1 MGVREGLIV
10 AFVVGEGVNDAVLA
24 KVVVFGKP
32 VDNRIPLGADM
43 PVDREIPLLGENVTL
58 DIPVKKGMRELDGK
72 EVVFGYPIGIPL
84 EADEVVLG
92 VPVEIGIMLEPVPE
106 EVIFELNIDSGAVG
120 PVELLRFPEEVGKVK
135 LGGNEE
141 VMIGSPLEPEDVA
154 LEIVLRLKGM
164 LVSEDK
170 GLELEIVPVKV
181 ELLVAIVEMEIGV
194 LIVEIKE
201 VEELLLSAG
210 NEEVDI
216 MGAVEDVLSPKV
228 EKELG

>member
-1 MGVREGLIV
+1 
-10 AFVVGEGVNDAVLA
+10 
-24 KVVVFGKP
+24 
-32 VDNRIPLGADM
+32 
-43 PVDREIPLLGENVTL
+43 
-58 DIPVKKGMRELDGK
+58 
-72 EVVFGYPIGIPL
+72 
-84 EADEVVLG
+84 
-92 VPVEIGIMLEPVPE
+92 
-106 EVIFELNIDSGAVG
+106 
-120 PVELLRFPEEVGKVK
+120 
-135 LGGNEE
+135 
-141 VMIGSPLEPEDVA
+141 MIGSPLEPEDVA